1 MAFVTLC
8 FPTTSALLMHAV
20 ALRTAHAT
28 GPVKMQYGAPAQQVT
43 WLLCE
48 NQACFTLRN
57 GEQQVLGRYDADH
70 GVQTAYAQNDPSRLR
85 VRDVPVNPYVSRQQC
100 IVQVAMD
107 GSATLCSLGKNPT
120 GWRAHRGAPWQWLIK
135 DQVLYLNDGF
145 EVTLDVNHPDEAVFT
160 CRRDGGGMGGYQQQ
174 QQQQQQRG
182 YPPPQQGG
190 YPPQQQGGY
199 PPPQQGGYPPQQ
211 RGYPPPQ
218 QGGYPPQQQGVYPP
232 QQGGYQRY

>member
-1 MAFVTLC
+1 MAFMTLLS
-8 FPTTSALLMHAV
+8 PTTSALLMHAA

-28 GPVKMQYGAPAQQVT
+28 GPVKMQYGAPTPQVT

-57 GEQQVLGRYDADH
+57 GEQQVLGRYNADH
-70 GVQTAYAQNDPSRLR
+70 GVQTAYADPSRLR

-107 GSATLCSLGKNPT
+107 GSATLCSIGKNPT
-120 GWRAHRGAPWQWLIK
+120 GWRTHRGAPWQWLMK

-174 QQQQQQRG
+174 QQLQRG

-190 YPPQQQGGY
+190 YPPQHQQG
-199 PPPQQGGYPPQQ
+199 
-211 RGYPPPQ
+211 GYPPPQ

-232 QQGGYQRY
+232 PQGGYQRY

>member
-1 MAFVTLC
+1 
-8 FPTTSALLMHAV
+8 
-20 ALRTAHAT
+20 
-28 GPVKMQYGAPAQQVT
+28 
-43 WLLCE
+43 
-48 NQACFTLRN
+48 
-57 GEQQVLGRYDADH
+57 
-70 GVQTAYAQNDPSRLR
+70 
-85 VRDVPVNPYVSRQQC
+85 VNPYVSRQQC

-174 QQQQQQRG
+174 QQQQQRG

-199 PPPQQGGYPPQQ
+199 PPPQQGGYPPPQ

-232 QQGGYQRY
+232 QQGGFRRY